1 MTASGGYTDMYVKP
15 LMAKT
20 VKAVYTHTHN
30 EILCEQL
37 SLAIVTIYSYYVGQ
51 SYIIS
56 QLLKKADSFCYFNA
70 FRLTNDL
77 LM

>member
-1 MTASGGYTDMYVKP
+1 MVIHVR
-15 LMAKT
+15 KT
-20 VKAVYTHTHN
+20 IDGNDSESCVYTH
-30 EILCEQL
+30 IMRLLCEQL
-37 SLAIVTIYSYYVGQ
+37 SLAVVTIYSYYVGQ

>member
-1 MTASGGYTDMYVKP
+1 
-15 LMAKT
+15 MAIHVRKT
-20 VKAVYTHTHN
+20 IDGNDSESCVYTH
-30 EILCEQL
+30 IMRYYACEQL
-37 SLAIVTIYSYYVGQ
+37 SLAVTIYSYYVGQ